1 MAEFK
6 YAAKEPGGATVEGT
20 IQAENKADAVAE
32 LRKKNLIVLKLNAG
46 GGKKK
51 GFSFG
56 GSGDGGKASGSKS
69 SGGNNGAARAK
80 KTEVVIFT
88 RQLST
93 MVGAGLSLLE
103 SLEVLGYQADSKGMQ
118 ATCRS
123 LVESVRGG
131 SDLSA
136 AMERCPKAFTPLYV
150 SMVKAGEVSGQMD
163 IILDRL
169 ADYMESAEELNREI
183 KSAMTYPVIS
193 MVLVLGITMFLMMGV
208 VPTFKKV
215 FDSLDADLPGIT
227 QFVLNLSN
235 FLRGN
240 AALVIGGMVVF
251 GVATVMFKRTQT
263 GTRFFDHLLLKLPV
277 FGTLFQKV
285 CLARFSRTFATLVRS
300 GVPIMATLD
309 IVAAT
314 SGNWVLTK
322 AVLASRDSVRNGN
335 LLSEP
340 LANEKIFP
348 PMVTRMIAIGERT
361 GALEALLEKIAEF
374 YDRQVK
380 AQVKALTSLIEPL
393 LISFMGVIVGGVVLA
408 IFMPILNMVSQLGNN
423 G

>member
-6 YAAKEPGGATVEGT
+6 YAAKDPGGTTVEGT
-20 IQAENKADAVAE
+20 IQAETKADAVAE
-32 LRKKNLIVLKLNAG
+32 LRKKNLIIIKLSEGGARKKPFQRGAAAGGADGDDAGKRKRAARG
-46 GGKKK
+46 GGKVKK
-51 GFSFG
+51 S
-56 GSGDGGKASGSKS
+56 
-69 SGGNNGAARAK
+69 
-80 KTEVVIFT
+80 EVVIFT
-88 RQLST
+88 RQLAT

-103 SLEVLGYQADSKGMQ
+103 SLEVLGYQAESKGMQ
-118 ATCRS
+118 ATCTT

-136 AMERCPKAFTPLYV
+136 AMELCPKTFTSLYI

-163 IILDRL
+163 IILNRL
-169 ADYMESAEELNREI
+169 ADYMEAAEELSREI

-193 MVLVLGITMFLMMGV
+193 MVLVIGITMFLMMGV
-208 VPTFKKV
+208 VPTFKNV
-215 FDSLDADLPGIT
+215 FESLDTDLPAIT
-227 QFVLNLSN
+227 QFVLDMSN

-240 AALVIGGMVVF
+240 AVLVIGGMFASIV
-251 GVATVMFKRTQT
+251 GTVMFKKTT
-263 GTRFFDHLLLKLPV
+263 PGERFFDALLLKLPV
-277 FGTLFQKV
+277 FGVLFQKV

-314 SGNWVLTK
+314 SGNWMLTK

-340 LANEKIFP
+340 LAHEKIFP

-374 YDRQVK
+374 YDSQVK

-393 LISFMGVIVGGVVLA
+393 LIAFMGIVVGGVVLA
-408 IFMPILNMVSQLGNN
+408 IFMPILNMVSNLSGQ
-423 G
+423 

>member
-6 YAAKEPGGATVEGT
+6 YAAKDAVGTTVEGT
-20 IQAENKADAVAE
+20 IEAESKADAVAE
-32 LRKKNLIVLKLNAG
+32 LRKRNLIILKLSEGQRARIAFG
-46 GGKKK
+46 QKKK
-51 GFSFG
+51 DAAD
-56 GSGDGGKASGSKS
+56 GDAKSAAKGAGGKAGK
-69 SGGNNGAARAK
+69 A
-80 KTEVVIFT
+80 EVVIFT
-88 RQLST
+88 RQLAT

-103 SLEVLGYQADSKGMQ
+103 SLEVLGHQAESKGMKL
-118 ATCRS
+118 TCEV

-136 AMERCPKAFTPLYV
+136 AMENCPKTFPPLYI

-163 IILDRL
+163 IILNRL
-169 ADYMESAEELNREI
+169 ADYMEAAEELSREI

-193 MVLVLGITMFLMMGV
+193 MVLVVGITMFLMMGV
-208 VPTFKKV
+208 VPTFKNV
-215 FDSLDADLPGIT
+215 FDSLDTDLPAIT
-227 QFVLNLSN
+227 QLVLDMSN

-240 AALVIGGMVVF
+240 ATLVIGGMFASIV
-251 GVATVMFKRTQT
+251 GTVLFKKSPAGQK
-263 GTRFFDHLLLKLPV
+263 FFDVLLLKLPV
-277 FGTLFQKV
+277 FGVLFQKV

-314 SGNWVLTK
+314 AGNWVLQR

-340 LANEKIFP
+340 LAEEKIFP

-374 YDRQVK
+374 YDSQVK

-393 LISFMGVIVGGVVLA
+393 LIAFMGIVVGGVVLA
-408 IFMPILNMVSQLGNN
+408 IFMPILNMVSNLSGQ
-423 G
+423 

>member
-6 YAAKEPGGATVEGT
+6 YAAKGPGGSTVEGT
-20 IQAENKADAVAE
+20 IQAETKAEAVAE
-32 LRKKNLIVLKLNAG
+32 LRRKNLIILRLDE
-46 GGKKK
+46 
-51 GFSFG
+51 
-56 GSGDGGKASGSKS
+56 GSGRKSPFWKKASADAAGKAPTR
-69 SGGNNGAARAK
+69 GGRAK
-80 KTEVVIFT
+80 KSEIVIFT
-88 RQLST
+88 RQLAT

-103 SLEVLGYQADSKGMQ
+103 SLDVLGHQAESKGMKQ
-118 ATCRS
+118 TCQV
-123 LVESVRGG
+123 LVDAVRGG

-136 AMERCPKAFTPLYV
+136 AMEQCPRSFTPLYV

-163 IILDRL
+163 IILNRL
-169 ADYMESAEELNREI
+169 ADYMEAAEELSREI

-193 MVLVLGITMFLMMGV
+193 MVLVVGITMFLMMGV
-208 VPTFKKV
+208 VPTFKSV
-215 FDSLDADLPGIT
+215 FESLDTDLPAIT
-227 QFVLNLSN
+227 QMVLDLSN
-235 FLRGN
+235 FLRAN
-240 AALVIGGMVVF
+240 AVLVIGGMFTAFAGVVL
-251 GVATVMFKRTQT
+251 FKKTRT
-263 GTRFFDHLLLKLPV
+263 GERFFDHLLLRLPV
-277 FGTLFQKV
+277 FGVLFQKV

-322 AVLASRDSVRNGN
+322 AVLASRDSVRSGN

-361 GALEALLEKIAEF
+361 GALETLLEKIAEF
-374 YDRQVK
+374 YDSQVK

-393 LISFMGVIVGGVVLA
+393 LISFMGIVVGGVVLA
-408 IFMPILNMVSQLGNN
+408 IFLPILNMVSNLSAG
-423 G
+423 

>member
-6 YAAKEPGGATVEGT
+6 YAAKGPGGSTVEGT
-20 IQAENKADAVAE
+20 IQAETKAEAVAE
-32 LRKKNLIVLKLNAG
+32 LRRKNLIILRLDEGSGRKSPFW
-46 GGKKK
+46 KK
-51 GFSFG
+51 GG
-56 GSGDGGKASGSKS
+56 ADAAGKAPTR
-69 SGGNNGAARAK
+69 GGRAK
-80 KTEVVIFT
+80 KSEVVIFT
-88 RQLST
+88 RQLAT

-103 SLEVLGYQADSKGMQ
+103 CLDVLGHQAESKGMKQ
-118 ATCRS
+118 TCQV
-123 LVESVRGG
+123 LVDAVRGG

-136 AMERCPKAFTPLYV
+136 AMEQCPRSFTPLYV

-163 IILDRL
+163 IILNRL
-169 ADYMESAEELNREI
+169 ADYMEAAEELSREI

-193 MVLVLGITMFLMMGV
+193 MVLVVGITMFLMMGV
-208 VPTFKKV
+208 VPTFKTV
-215 FDSLDADLPGIT
+215 FESLDTDLPAIT
-227 QFVLNLSN
+227 QMVLDLSN
-235 FLRGN
+235 FLRAN
-240 AALVIGGMVVF
+240 AVLVIGGMFTAIAGVVL
-251 GVATVMFKRTQT
+251 FKKTRT
-263 GTRFFDHLLLKLPV
+263 GERFFDHLLLRLPV
-277 FGTLFQKV
+277 FGVLFQKV

-322 AVLASRDSVRNGN
+322 AVLASRDSVRSGN

-361 GALEALLEKIAEF
+361 GALETLLEKIAEF
-374 YDRQVK
+374 YDSQVK

-393 LISFMGVIVGGVVLA
+393 LISFMGIVVGGVVLA
-408 IFMPILNMVSQLGNN
+408 IFLPILNMVSNLSAG
-423 G
+423 

>member
-6 YAAKEPGGATVEGT
+6 YAAKDSGGATVEGT
-20 IQAENKADAVAE
+20 IQAESKADAVAE
-32 LRKKNLIVLKLNAG
+32 LRKKNLIILKLDA
-46 GGKKK
+46 
-51 GFSFG
+51 
-56 GSGDGGKASGSKS
+56 GSGRRKHFQKAEQDNSHKGRTAASKR
-69 SGGNNGAARAK
+69 GARAK
-80 KTEVVIFT
+80 KEEIVIFT
-88 RQLST
+88 RQLAT

-103 SLEVLGYQADSKGMQ
+103 ALEVLGHQADSKGMQ
-118 ATCRS
+118 ATCDL
-123 LVESVRGG
+123 LVETVRGG

-136 AMERCPKAFTPLYV
+136 AMEQAPKSFTPLYI

-169 ADYMESAEELNREI
+169 ADYMEAAEELSREI

-193 MVLVLGITMFLMMGV
+193 MVLVVGITMFLMMGV
-208 VPTFKKV
+208 VPTFKNV
-215 FDSLDADLPGIT
+215 FDSLDTDLPAIT
-227 QFVLNLSN
+227 QFVLDMSN

-240 AALVIGGMVVF
+240 MALVLGGMF
-251 GVATVMFKRTQT
+251 ASIVATVMFKRTET
-263 GTRFFDHLLLKLPV
+263 GTKFFDVLLLKLPV
-277 FGTLFQKV
+277 FGVLFQKV

-340 LANEKIFP
+340 LTQEKIFP

-374 YDRQVK
+374 YDSQVK

-408 IFMPILNMVSQLGNN
+408 IFMPILNMVSNLSGQ
-423 G
+423 

>member
-1 MAEFK
+1 MADFK
-6 YAAKEPGGATVEGT
+6 YAAKDQGGSTVEGT
-20 IQAENKADAVAE
+20 ISAESKADAVAE
-32 LRKKNLIVLKLNAG
+32 LRKKNLIILKLDEGAG
-46 GGKKK
+46 RKLPFQRG
-51 GFSFG
+51 
-56 GSGDGGKASGSKS
+56 A
-69 SGGNNGAARAK
+69 GAAADGAAPTKGASKRKVGLKAK
-80 KTEVVIFT
+80 KEEVVIFT
-88 RQLST
+88 RQLAT

-103 SLEVLGYQADSKGMQ
+103 SLEVLGYQADSKGMV
-118 ATCRS
+118 ATCDL

-136 AMERCPKAFTPLYV
+136 AMEQAPRVFTPLYV

-163 IILDRL
+163 VILNRL
-169 ADYMESAEELNREI
+169 ADYQEAAEELSREI

-193 MVLVLGITMFLMMGV
+193 MILVLGITVFLMMGV
-208 VPTFKKV
+208 VPTFKNV
-215 FDSLDADLPGIT
+215 FESMDADLPAIT
-227 QFVLNLSN
+227 QFVLDLSN

-240 AALVIGGMVVF
+240 AALVFGGTFAAVV
-251 GVATVMFKRTQT
+251 GVVMFKRTPAGIRT
-263 GTRFFDHLLLKLPV
+263 FDRLLLRLPV

-322 AVLASRDSVRNGN
+322 AVLASAESVRNGN

-340 LANEKIFP
+340 LSEEKIFP

-361 GALEALLEKIAEF
+361 GALETLLEKIAEF
-374 YDRQVK
+374 YDSQVK

-393 LISFMGVIVGGVVLA
+393 LIAFMGIIVGGVVLA
-408 IFMPILNMVSQLGNN
+408 IFMPILNMVSNLSNQ
-423 G
+423 